1 MFTTAWL
8 GDKYHIRGPLL
19 MANAT
24 LAIIGVSLLG
34 FAEGNGAR
42 YFGVFLATAGANTG
56 IPTCLAYQANNIR
69 GHWKRALSSATLVG
83 FGGIGGIAGGTVF
96 RTQDRPSYRPGIYAT
111 LACNILILII
121 VSCLTVYFKIRNKQ
135 VLQGKRILEGL
146 PDFKY
151 TI

>member
-1 MFTTAWL
+1 MFSTAWI
-8 GDKYHIRGPLL
+8 GDKYRIRGPLL
-19 MANAT
+19 VANAI
-24 LAIIGVSLLG
+24 LAIIGLALLG
-34 FAEGNGAR
+34 FAHGNGPR
-42 YFGVFLATAGANTG
+42 YFGVFLVAAGANAG

-96 RTQDRPSYRPGIYAT
+96 RSQDAPEYRPGIWAT
-111 LACNILILII
+111 LACNLLII
-121 VSCLTVYFKIRNKQ
+121 IIVACLTVYFKIRNKQ
-135 VLQGKRILEGL
+135 AIEGRRILEGL